1 MDYKGLFKKAVL
13 EGFGVQENLEV
24 IEKRVSHLR
33 TGASIEYEDL
43 ENIADHE
50 LWPFNEYWE
59 WPAKEKYFI
68 ALKETEGILSA
79 LEQDYVNNEKE
90 VLMRLYSI
98 FRSISLVSILLR
110 FIFPEHYGI
119 YSKPVLHISGTERGR
134 NDIEEYLNYLNVLRS
149 ILDICEIRERY
160 EVERVADVDMLL
172 LAVSKLG
179 GDYLDEFNSLYA
191 KGYRPS
197 ESYLIDIS
205 HEFSKSVEKAD
216 QTIKGR
222 ILEAIIRLSKEP
234 CVSVGDTLKPL
245 KNEDGN
251 WRYRIGDYRLIYSP
265 NKAIKTVSL
274 LGFGPRGEV
283 YKH

>member
-1 MDYKGLFKKAVL
+1 MDYKVLFKRAVL

-43 ENIADHE
+43 ENIADHK

-59 WPAKEKYFI
+59 WPAKENIFI

-110 FIFPEHYGI
+110 FVFPEHYGI
-119 YSKPVLHISGTERGR
+119 YSKPVLHISGSERGR
-134 NDIEEYLNYLNVLRS
+134 NDIEDYLNYLNVLRS
-149 ILDICEIRERY
+149 ILNIYEIRDRY
-160 EVERVADVDMLL
+160 GVERVADVDMLL

-197 ESYLIDIS
+197 ESYLTPIFA
-205 HEFSKSVEKAD
+205 E
-216 QTIKGR
+216 R
-222 ILEAIIRLSKEP
+222 
-234 CVSVGDTLKPL
+234 
-245 KNEDGN
+245 
-251 WRYRIGDYRLIYSP
+251 
-265 NKAIKTVSL
+265 
-274 LGFGPRGEV
+274 
-283 YKH
+283 